1 MTEGLAEAEEV
12 RRRQEEFYTDAEQER
27 YRWLT
32 ENPLIRRAE
41 AKLFEVPQGLD
52 DSRSIL
58 EVGCGEGANLTT
70 LRRMG
75 ITADYTGFDCFE
87 EKVDFCR
94 AHHPEATFLMAD
106 ARVRFPFD
114 DATFDRVLV
123 RDVLHHLSHEDRI
136 NVINESLRTLEPGG
150 VLTII
155 EGNANN
161 WINRGFATVFE
172 HERCMFET
180 RSHLLEAFVAEVA
193 ETHQSQVTMTEPSPL
208 FRLAAHYKFG
218 FPRLAGTP
226 LVRGAL
232 ACWQGLSRLISPG
245 YRWAYSI
252 VDIKKTADAVSPARR
267 TAA

>member
-1 MTEGLAEAEEV
+1 MTDKTANADEV
-12 RRRQEEFYTDAEQER
+12 RRRQERFYTDAEQAR
-27 YRWLT
+27 YGWLT

-41 AKLFEVPQGLD
+41 ENLFSVSQGLSE
-52 DSRSIL
+52 SRAIL

-75 ITADYTGFDCFE
+75 VTADYTGFDCFE

-94 AHHPEATFLMAD
+94 AHHPDATFLLAD

-114 DATFDRVLV
+114 DGSFDRILV
-123 RDVLHHLSHEDRI
+123 RDVLHHLSHVDRV
-136 NVINESLRTLEPGG
+136 NVINESLRVLEPGG
-150 VLTII
+150 VLTIV

-161 WINRGFATVFE
+161 WINRGFATIFE

-180 RSHLLEAFVAEVA
+180 RSHLLQTLVTRTASG
-193 ETHQSQVTMTEPSPL
+193 HQSQLTMTEPSPL

-226 LVRGAL
+226 VIRGAL
-232 ACWQGLSRLISPG
+232 ACWQGFVQLISPRR
-245 YRWAYSI
+245 RWAYSI
-252 VDIKKTADAVSPARR
+252 VDVVKSEE
-267 TAA
+267 AAALIQRAAA